1 MQKTILAIWAG
12 AIMVSGTQV
21 LAGLF
26 PGLEG
31 FDSYSRG
38 TSDPNYVSTWPT
50 ISDSGWTRYE
60 INSNR
65 PWSTPNNL
73 WVGSTELTGISHD
86 LSSDINDAAPGM
98 TGWNGMDADPLECQ
112 FDMNSRDKTAE
123 REYAS
128 VYIELSMG
136 DVRAPADINY
146 SGPTLPVIAFGWA
159 RNQGWGT
166 SINPYYFDGAQWKT
180 LSSIDQHVSWNHLN
194 ALIYEDHIV
203 FENTKFRGVTET
215 ETRAYLGSFDRISI
229 LSPNNDGSQRPID
242 NVLLQGG
249 VYTPE
254 SATRVHTPE
263 PATLSL
269 LALGGLALLG
279 RRQ

>member
-1 MQKTILAIWAG
+1 MRQTTLAIGVA
-12 AIMVSGTQV
+12 AIMATCSQV

-31 FDSYSRG
+31 FDTYSRG

-50 ISDSGWTRYE
+50 ISGPGWTRYE
-60 INSNR
+60 INSKR

-73 WVGSTELTGISHD
+73 WVVSTELTGISHD
-86 LSSDINDAAPGM
+86 LSSDINDAVPGM
-98 TGWNGMDADPLECQ
+98 TGWNGTNANPLECQ
-112 FDMNSRDKTAE
+112 FDMNSQNKTAE

-136 DVRAPADINY
+136 DLRAPADINY

-166 SINPYYFDGAQWKT
+166 SITPYCFDGARWKT
-180 LSSIDQHVSWNHLN
+180 LSSIDQSVSWNHLN

-203 FENTKFRGVTET
+203 FENTKFSGVTET
-215 ETRAYLGSFDRISI
+215 ETRAYLGSFDRISV
-229 LSPNNDGSQRPID
+229 LSPNNDGSERPID

-249 VYTPE
+249 VYTSEPA
-254 SATRVHTPE
+254 SRVDTPE

-269 LALGGLALLG
+269 LALGGLGLL
-279 RRQ
+279 RRHW